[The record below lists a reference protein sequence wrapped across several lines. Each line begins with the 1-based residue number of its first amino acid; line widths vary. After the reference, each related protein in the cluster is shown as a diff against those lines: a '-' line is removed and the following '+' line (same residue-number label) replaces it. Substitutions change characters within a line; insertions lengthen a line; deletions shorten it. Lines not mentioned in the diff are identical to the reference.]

1 MALSDAIS
9 GARFPGTG
17 LRRILMLVGL
27 ILLLTVLA
35 PVAIVP
41 AGTRGVMTTF
51 GSPSDGLYEP
61 GLHFRWPI
69 AQTMHTMNVQ
79 LQKGEG
85 EGDAASKDL
94 QSVHTKVAINYHL
107 EPKYAV
113 EAFKNIG
120 PTTEIAAERIILPAT
135 HEAVKAVTARFTAE
149 ELITRRT
156 EVRDA
161 IAVLLKEKMARHGL
175 VLDEF
180 NLINFAFSKSFAD
193 AIENKVKA
201 EQQKQQAERDLQRL
215 QVEAQQ
221 KVVGAR
227 AEAESLALQRQ
238 QITAELL
245 ALRRIENERAA
256 IAKWDGRLPQVT
268 GGATPFIQLDRATG
282 NK

>member
-1 MALSDAIS
+1 MAFAD
-9 GARFPGTG
+9 RFSSAPSPRAW
-17 LRRILMLVGL
+17 LRNIVWL
-27 ILLLTVLA
+27 IVAVLLLTVMA

-51 GSPSDGLYEP
+51 GSPSDTLYEP
-61 GLHFRWPI
+61 GLHFRWPV
-69 AQTMHTMNVQ
+69 AQKMHTMNVQ
-79 LQKGEG
+79 IQKGEG

-113 EAFKNIG
+113 EAFKSIG
-120 PTTEIAAERIILPAT
+120 PTTEIAADRIILPAT
-135 HEAVKAVTARFTAE
+135 HEAVKAVTAKFTAE

-161 IAVLLKEKMARHGL
+161 ISILLKEKMARHGL

-180 NLINFAFSKSFAD
+180 NLINFAFSKSFSD

-221 KVVGAR
+221 KVVGAK

-238 QITAELL
+238 QITPELL

-256 IAKWDGRLPQVT
+256 IAKWDGKLPQVT
-268 GGATPFIQLDRATG
+268 SGATPFINVAPT
-282 NK
+282 K

>member
-1 MALSDAIS
+1 MAFGNNFSAS
-9 GARFPGTG
+9 AFPGNWVRNV
-17 LRRILMLVGL
+17 LLVLVVGL
-27 ILLLTVLA
+27 VAVLIA
-35 PVAIVP
+35 PVAVVP
-41 AGTRGVMTTF
+41 AGSRGVMTTF
-51 GSPSDGLYEP
+51 GSPRNELYEP

-69 AQTMHTMNVQ
+69 AQTMHTMNIQ
-79 LQKGEG
+79 IQKGEG

-107 EPKYAV
+107 EPSYAV

-120 PTTEIAAERIILPAT
+120 PSTDIAAERIILPAT

-161 IAVLLKEKMARHGL
+161 ISVLLKEKMARHGL

-180 NLINFAFSKSFAD
+180 NLINFAFSKSFSD

-245 ALRRIENERAA
+245 SLRRIENERAA
-256 IAKWDGRLPQVT
+256 IAKWDGKLPQVS
-268 GGATPFIQLDRATG
+268 GGATPFINIDHTA
-282 NK
+282 K

>member
-1 MALSDAIS
+1 MAFAD
-9 GARFPGTG
+9 RFSSSPSPRPW
-17 LRRILMLVGL
+17 LRNIVWL
-27 ILLLTVLA
+27 IVAVFLLTVMA

-51 GSPSDGLYEP
+51 GSPADTLYEP
-61 GLHFRWPI
+61 GLHFRWPV
-69 AQTMHTMNVQ
+69 AQKMHTMNVQ
-79 LQKGEG
+79 IQKGEG

-113 EAFKNIG
+113 EAFKSIG
-120 PTTEIAAERIILPAT
+120 PTTEIAADRIILPAT
-135 HEAVKAVTARFTAE
+135 HEAVKAVTAKFTAE

-161 IAVLLKEKMARHGL
+161 ISVLLKEKMARHGL

-221 KVVGAR
+221 KVVGAK

-238 QITAELL
+238 QITPELL
-245 ALRRIENERAA
+245 SLRRIENERAA
-256 IAKWDGRLPQVT
+256 IAKWDGKLPQVT
-268 GGATPFIQLDRATG
+268 SGATPFINVGPT
-282 NK
+282 K

>member
-1 MALSDAIS
+1 MAFAD
-9 GARFPGTG
+9 RFSSAPNPRPW
-17 LRRILMLVGL
+17 LRNIVWL
-27 ILLLTVLA
+27 IVAVFLLTVMA

-51 GSPSDGLYEP
+51 GSPSDTLYEP
-61 GLHFRWPI
+61 GLHFRWPV
-69 AQTMHTMNVQ
+69 AQKMHTMNVQ
-79 LQKGEG
+79 IQKGEG

-107 EPKYAV
+107 EPKFAV
-113 EAFKNIG
+113 EAFKTIG
-120 PTTEIAAERIILPAT
+120 PTTEIAADRIILPAT
-135 HEAVKAVTARFTAE
+135 HEAVKAVTAKFTAE

-161 IAVLLKEKMARHGL
+161 ISVLLKEKMARHGL

-180 NLINFAFSKSFAD
+180 NLINFAFSKSFSD

-221 KVVGAR
+221 KVVGAK

-238 QITAELL
+238 QITPELL
-245 ALRRIENERAA
+245 SLRRIENERAA
-256 IAKWDGRLPQVT
+256 IAKWDGKLPQVT
-268 GGATPFIQLDRATG
+268 SGATPFINVGPT
-282 NK
+282 K

>member
-1 MALSDAIS
+1 MAFEN
-9 GARFPGTG
+9 RFSNSSFPRNGM
-17 LRRILMLVGL
+17 RNAVLVL
-27 ILLLTVLA
+27 VVALVAVFIA
-35 PVAIVP
+35 PVAVVP
-41 AGTRGVMTTF
+41 AGGRGVMTTF
-51 GSPSDGLYEP
+51 GSPRNELYEP

-79 LQKGEG
+79 IQKGEG

-107 EPKYAV
+107 EPSYAV

-120 PTTEIAAERIILPAT
+120 PSTDVAAERIIMPAT

-175 VLDEF
+175 ALDEF
-180 NLINFAFSKSFAD
+180 NLINFAFSKSFSD

-221 KVVGAR
+221 KIVGAR

-256 IAKWDGRLPQVT
+256 IAKWDGKLPQVS
-268 GGATPFIQLDRATG
+268 GGATPFINIERAA
-282 NK
+282 K